1 MQHLSTEFPRSN
13 GNWLQRFARVVER
26 APANSCKGVVD
37 DYNAADIVVHCNLMR
52 FVAELRPF
60 RSYLTSKHLQSDL
73 CPALFFM
80 QRVSGIAF

>member
-1 MQHLSTEFPRSN
+1 METGCSGLHVLS
-13 GNWLQRFARVVER
+13 R

-60 RSYLTSKHLQSDL
+60 RSYLTSKHLQNDL